1 MLNHLYF
8 EQRNAHRIW
17 KVNNKP
23 RNRND
28 PNYQNYKNKKR
39 EFRKRKRRAES
50 ICQEGKYEDI
60 IM

>member
-1 MLNHLYF
+1 MSKG
-8 EQRNAHRIW
+8 IW
-17 KVNNKP
+17 KLNNKP

-28 PNYQNYKNKKR
+28 PAYQNYKNRKR

-50 ICQEGKYEDI
+50 ICQEEKYEDI